1 MGFPR
6 GGFNSFVFDGEGL
19 YGIAD
24 GNGEGEGN
32 GEGGVGKVKEKM
44 GRCRVDVFPNRLC
57 LGDVMGG
64 LGEVCTFSF
73 PFFFSLFMENSFLFW
88 FVFVRM
94 IDRLTDFFLSFFFLK
109 Q

>member
-32 GEGGVGKVKEKM
+32 GEGGVVKVKEKM

-64 LGEVCTFSF
+64 FGEVGFLFSF
-73 PFFFSLFMENSFLFW
+73 FVFFSLFFSYSLLCVFMENSFLFW
-88 FVFVRM
+88 FFFLFVRS
-94 IDRLTDFFLSFFFLK
+94 ID
-109 Q
+109 

>member
-1 MGFPR
+1 M
-6 GGFNSFVFDGEGL
+6 FDGEGL

-32 GEGGVGKVKEKM
+32 GEGGVVKVKEKM

-64 LGEVCTFSF
+64 LGEVGFLF
-73 PFFFSLFMENSFLFW
+73 FFFFSFLSLFVEISLLVPVFFCS
-88 FVFVRM
+88 FVRL
-94 IDRLTDFFLSFFFLK
+94 ID
-109 Q
+109 

>member
-32 GEGGVGKVKEKM
+32 GEGGVVKVKEKM

-64 LGEVCTFSF
+64 LGEVGFLFLFLFLC
-73 PFFFSLFMENSFLFW
+73 FSLCVYGKFFAFLVFFLF
-88 FVFVRM
+88 VR
-94 IDRLTDFFLSFFFLK
+94 SFD
-109 Q
+109 

>member
-32 GEGGVGKVKEKM
+32 GEGGVVKVKERM

-64 LGEVCTFSF
+64 LGEVGCLFLFFFFF
-73 PFFFSLFMENSFLFW
+73 PFLFSVCLWKLLFFSGFLCW
-88 FVFVRM
+88 FE
-94 IDRLTDFFLSFFFLK
+94 
-109 Q
+109 

>member
-32 GEGGVGKVKEKM
+32 GEGGVVKVKEGM

-64 LGEVCTFSF
+64 LGEVGFL
-73 PFFFSLFMENSFLFW
+73 FFFLFLFSVCLW
-88 FVFVRM
+88 KLLFFFFFCCSFV
-94 IDRLTDFFLSFFFLK
+94 RLTD
-109 Q
+109 

>member
-32 GEGGVGKVKEKM
+32 GEGGVVKVKEKM

-64 LGEVCTFSF
+64 LGEVGFLFLSF
-73 PFFFSLFMENSFLFW
+73 FFFFFSLFSVCLWKDLFFSGF
-88 FVFVRM
+88 FVHS
-94 IDRLTDFFLSFFFLK
+94 ID
-109 Q
+109 

>member
-32 GEGGVGKVKEKM
+32 GEGGVVKVKEKM

-64 LGEVCTFSF
+64 LGEVGCHFFFLFSF
-73 PFFFSLFMENSFLFW
+73 LLFSVCLWKLPFFFVFLF
-88 FVFVRM
+88 VRSN
-94 IDRLTDFFLSFFFLK
+94 D
-109 Q
+109 

>member
-32 GEGGVGKVKEKM
+32 GEGGVVEVKEKM

-64 LGEVCTFSF
+64 LGEVGFLFFS
-73 PFFFSLFMENSFLFW
+73 FFFSLCVYGKFFSFL
-88 FVFVRM
+88 V
-94 IDRLTDFFLSFFFLK
+94 FFLFVPSND
-109 Q
+109 

>member
-1 MGFPR
+1 
-6 GGFNSFVFDGEGL
+6 VFDGEGL

-32 GEGGVGKVKEKM
+32 GEGGVVKVKEKM

-64 LGEVCTFSF
+64 LGEVGFL
-73 PFFFSLFMENSFLFW
+73 FFFLFFPLSVCGNFSLSSC
-88 FVFVRM
+88 
-94 IDRLTDFFLSFFFLK
+94 FFLSFVRLID
-109 Q
+109 

>member
-32 GEGGVGKVKEKM
+32 GEGGVVKVKEKM

-64 LGEVCTFSF
+64 LGEV
-73 PFFFSLFMENSFLFW
+73 SFLFLSFLFSLCVYGKFFSFLLFW
-88 FVFVRM
+88 FVRM
-94 IDRLTDFFLSFFFLK
+94 ID
-109 Q
+109 

>member
-32 GEGGVGKVKEKM
+32 GEGGVVKVKEKM

-64 LGEVCTFSF
+64 LGEVGFLLFLFFYFFLFLSSVCLWKIL
-73 PFFFSLFMENSFLFW
+73 FFSAFL
-88 FVFVRM
+88 VRSN
-94 IDRLTDFFLSFFFLK
+94 D
-109 Q
+109 